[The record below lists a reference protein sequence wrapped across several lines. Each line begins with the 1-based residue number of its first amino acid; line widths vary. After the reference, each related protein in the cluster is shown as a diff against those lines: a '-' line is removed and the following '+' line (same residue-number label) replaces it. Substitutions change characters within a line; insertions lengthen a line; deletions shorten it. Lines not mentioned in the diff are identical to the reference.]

1 MIGEAAFMNC
11 KNLKRVSLGTGLNT
25 IEKKA
30 FYNCKKLSKLNIYSR
45 GIRKIGKKAFS
56 KTSGKLAVKIP
67 ANKKKVYKKLLRKA
81 GLR

>member
-1 MIGEAAFMNC
+1 MNC
-11 KNLKRVSLGTGLNT
+11 KNLKKVSLGIGLNT

-56 KTSGKLAVKIP
+56 KTSGKVTVKIP
-67 ANKKKVYKKLLRKA
+67 ANKKRIYKKLLRKA

>member
-1 MIGEAAFMNC
+1 MNC
-11 KNLKRVSLGTGLNT
+11 KNLKKVSLGIGLNT

-30 FYNCKKLSKLNIYSR
+30 FYNCKKLSKLNSR

-56 KTSGKLAVKIP
+56 KTSGKLTVKIP
-67 ANKKKVYKKLLRKA
+67 ANKKRIYKKLLRKA